1 MTDADIGVD
10 SATSRRPIVVP
21 EDDDVFRLAQLL
33 LLLNSL
39 RRNGFAGGTLERL
52 SYYDFLVANPLLV
65 LTKDDDPD
73 RISLLMAGFD
83 DRALMYAS
91 PSQRFTSRRERLQHD
106 LARLVAYGLVEPIVD
121 KGIVY
126 VITSEGEGLADQFTA
141 IYSRSYSTSADILVR
156 RLARLS
162 DKRLRENARD
172 WIAISPEFREGEMID
187 ILYGIDLLEF
197 SQSVEQNR
205 LDASTSATDE
215 RNATGAEGS

>member
-1 MTDADIGVD
+1 MTDVD
-10 SATSRRPIVVP
+10 TSVESPAPRRPLVVP

-39 RRNGFAGGTLERL
+39 NRNGLVGGTLERL

-65 LTKDDDPD
+65 LTNDDDPD

-91 PSQRFTSRRERLQHD
+91 PSQRFTTRRERLQYD
-106 LARLVAYGLVEPIVD
+106 LARLVAYGLVEPTVNR
-121 KGIVY
+121 GVVY
-126 VITSEGEGLADQFTA
+126 VITSEGEDLADKFTA
-141 IYSRSYSTSADILVR
+141 IYSRSYSASADILVR

-172 WIAISPEFREGEMID
+172 WITISPEFREGEMID
-187 ILYGIDLLEF
+187 ILYRIDLLD
-197 SQSVEQNR
+197 SAQSVEQNS
-205 LDASTSATDE
+205 LNLSASATNEPD
-215 RNATGAEGS
+215 ATGAEGI